1 MVDILA
7 AILNLLKSS
16 MMPAQHHLDYL
27 TLKHHP
33 TTKLSI
39 NNYKQNINYINIDN
53 FQKKMHFGGHI
64 GGHFMILYDVS
75 LSLFKISYSSTSSN
89 RINNNK
95 KNYILHCR
103 VKFEMART

>member
-7 AILNLLKSS
+7 AILNFSKSL
-16 MMPAQHHLDYL
+16 MMPAHYHLDYL

-39 NNYKQNINYINIDN
+39 NNYIQNINYRNIDH
-53 FQKKMHFGGHI
+53 FQKRTHFGGHI

-75 LSLFKISYSSTSSN
+75 LSLLKT
-89 RINNNK
+89 K
-95 KNYILHCR
+95 LQQHIL
-103 VKFEMART
+103 